1 MATITAHQALTIFTW
16 FALAA
21 LLTILLLIG
30 RFYENVTGERTRFW
44 IFGLP
49 IILFGLASARYA
61 FIDQAIGGDVLG
73 DALWLLGGVLLAGI
87 CIYLYNLMTA
97 GR

>member
-1 MATITAHQALTIFTW
+1 MATITAHQALTIFCW

-21 LLTILLLIG
+21 LLTFLLFIG
-30 RFYENVTGERTRFW
+30 RFYQNVTGEKTRFW

-49 IILFGLASARYA
+49 IIFFGLASARYA
-61 FIDQAIGGDVLG
+61 FIDQMIGGDPLG
-73 DALWLLGGVLLAGI
+73 DVLWLVGGVLLAGI

>member
-1 MATITAHQALTIFTW
+1 MATITAHQALTIFSW

-21 LLTILLLIG
+21 LLFMLLLIG
-30 RFYENVTGERTRFW
+30 RFYRNVTGEHTRFW
-44 IFGLP
+44 MFVLP
-49 IILFGLASARYA
+49 IIFFGLASARYA
-61 FIDQAIGGDVLG
+61 FIDQAIGSDPLG
-73 DALWLLGGVLLAGI
+73 DTLWLMGGLLLAGI

>member
-1 MATITAHQALTIFTW
+1 MAITAHQALTIFSW
-16 FALAA
+16 FALAV
-21 LLTILLLIG
+21 LLFMLLLIG

-44 IFGLP
+44 IFALP
-49 IILFGLASARYA
+49 IIIFGIASARYA
-61 FIDQAIGGDVLG
+61 FIDQVIGSDPLG
-73 DALWLLGGVLLAGI
+73 DTLWLVGGVLLAGI